1 MYLTGYHGT
10 SKEYA
15 ENILNNQRF
24 LPSIGEKQWLGHGIY
39 FYPNFEDAL
48 DWAKKYH
55 FNNEAVIH
63 ALIYVDDDEIIDFD
77 TSEGKNLF
85 HDIVWLMGE
94 QLNLSKTQIQKNQ
107 CIVCNAI
114 WETNKKIKVLKAHF
128 GKEQTHFRTLIDYRE
143 QRLEFCVRDTS
154 IIQGICEVPLQNNTN
169 NLIGVHKK
177 EMKIK

>member
-24 LPSIGEKQWLGHGIY
+24 LPSIGEKQWLGQGIY
-39 FYPNFEDAL
+39 FYPDFQDAL

-77 TSEGKNLF
+77 TSNGKKLF
-85 HDIVWLMGE
+85 HDIVWLMGK

-114 WETNKKIKVLKAHF
+114 WATNKKIKVLKAHF
-128 GKEQTHFRTLIDYRE
+128 GKEQTLFRTLIDYRK
-143 QRLEFCVRDTS
+143 QRLEFCVRDNS
-154 IIQGICEVPLQNNTN
+154 VIQGICEVPLKNNTN
-169 NLIGVHKK
+169 NLISVHKK